1 MMRVFFALPLPEQLK
16 LDIDQWRTHN
26 MPPSQTTVPSANFH
40 ITLAFTGQIRDSDI
54 EVLCARTDDLI
65 KSAEF
70 KAGSLKLI
78 DTGFWAKP
86 GILWIG
92 PEIWPDN
99 LTKLAHKLQ
108 NVGRNFG
115 AKKDKK
121 AYRPHLTLS
130 KRIQT
135 STHPTTPP
143 NFHLDYDQVTL
154 YQSISM
160 KSGVRYMKIQSWPL
174 A

>member
-1 MMRVFFALPLPEQLK
+1 MRVFFALPVQEQLK
-16 LDIDQWRTHN
+16 LNIDQWRTQN
-26 MPPSQTTVPSANFH
+26 MPPSSNTVPTANFH
-40 ITLAFTGQIRDSDI
+40 ITLAFIGHIRDSDI
-54 EVLCARTDDLI
+54 EVLCARTDELI
-65 KSAEF
+65 KSGEF
-70 KAGSLKLI
+70 KAGNLKLV

-92 PEIWPDN
+92 PDSWPDN
-99 LTKLAHKLQ
+99 LTKLASKLQ

-130 KRIQT
+130 KRMQT
-135 STHPTTPP
+135 PSHPTIRP
-143 NFHLDYDQVTL
+143 NFHFDYDQVTL
-154 YQSISM
+154 YHSISM
-160 KSGVRYMKIQSWPL
+160 KSGVRYMPIDSWPL

>member
-1 MMRVFFALPLPEQLK
+1 MRVFFALPLAEQLK
-16 LDIDQWRTHN
+16 LDIELWRTQS
-26 MPPSQTTVPSANFH
+26 MPPSSQAVPSANFH
-40 ITLAFTGQIRDSDI
+40 MTLAFTGHIRDSDI
-54 EVLCARTDDLI
+54 EVLCARTDALI
-65 KSAEF
+65 KSGEF
-70 KAGSLKLI
+70 KAGNLKLTV
-78 DTGFWAKP
+78 TGFWAKP

-92 PEIWPDN
+92 PETWPDN

-130 KRIQT
+130 KKIEQP
-135 STHPTTPP
+135 SYPTVKPAF
-143 NFHLDYDQVTL
+143 NLDYDQVIL
-154 YQSISM
+154 YHSISM
-160 KSGVRYMKIQSWPL
+160 KSGVRYMAINSWPL